1 MLTYILLGCV
11 KVFDNIILT
20 AKSLATY
27 KGQKI
32 FSSILVIISQLIFY
46 LVIQQVVN
54 DNTLLAIIIVSI
66 SSGIGNY
73 IGFLID
79 DKFKKDDIWEN
90 TITSSDKEMLVGLC
104 TMLKE
109 HKIKYLLFNTYTR
122 SFKESLTV
130 TIFSKTKAES
140 KLIDDYLSQTD
151 AKYLRMID
159 GAEIK

>member
-1 MLTYILLGCV
+1 M
-11 KVFDNIILT
+11 
-20 AKSLATY
+20 
-27 KGQKI
+27 
-32 FSSILVIISQLIFY
+32 SS
-46 LVIQQVVN
+46 
-54 DNTLLAIIIVSI
+54 NTLLAIIIVSI

-140 KLIDDYLSQTD
+140 KLIDDYLAQTD
-151 AKYLRMID
+151 SKYLRMID
-159 GAEIK
+159 GIETK

>member
-11 KVFDNIILT
+11 KIFDNIVLT
-20 AKSLATY
+20 VKSLATY

-32 FSSILVIISQLIFY
+32 LSSILVIISQLIFY
-46 LVIQQVVN
+46 LIIQQVVN

-79 DKFKKDDIWEN
+79 DKFKKDDVWEN

-109 HKIKYLLFNTYTR
+109 HKIKYLLLLITA
-122 SFKESLTV
+122 
-130 TIFSKTKAES
+130 TI
-140 KLIDDYLSQTD
+140 I
-151 AKYLRMID
+151 R
-159 GAEIK
+159 